1 MAADFLGAMFQGIGD
16 TFTAGSNVNVAKIKE
31 REAKAV
37 NATNLEGI
45 YYQNENAKLDF
56 LNQAARN
63 QLYQNAI
70 IAAVVL
76 IIVTVAII
84 YRK

>member
-1 MAADFLGAMFQGIGD
+1 MAADFLGSMFQGIGD

-31 REAKAV
+31 RETKAA

-56 LNQAARN
+56 LNQAAKN
-63 QLYQNAI
+63 QLYQNAL

-76 IIVTVAII
+76 IIVVVAII
-84 YRK
+84 YK